1 MKRLSFIALA
11 LSLVLTM
18 PSNAQKGSL
27 LKKVGNSMAN
37 ELLGRKEKPEPAPEP
52 KSACDQSET
61 IMDLNGKYKIDY
73 KEVNISV
80 KDDGRVLV
88 QDRMTDKYYIVQ
100 GTVTSGPFTKDDPR
114 VAEFDSENNGDNSI
128 DNFILRNKPYIS
140 KSGDKLAINFG
151 GKTYGPFS
159 TINNFTVSRTKEKFA
174 AIVIE
179 NVVSNEA
186 EAKKIQAEME
196 KAKTDQEKMD
206 LAMKYGALMQER
218 MVQGGGPSS
227 MTPKLVTNV
236 PDAAYDPLKSLGGTL
251 SGKIKYDDILVQA
264 YDKIIDLKG
273 NTIFTVKPEVVG
285 DGELFINSSNTK
297 YAVFK
302 YGTLTFSDKTTL
314 PDLFNPYLTK
324 ADGKVFLAYMYYSPK
339 KNAILQC
346 KLPF

>member
-37 ELLGRKEKPEPAPEP
+37 ELLGKKEKPEPAPEP

-100 GTVTSGPFTKDDPR
+100 GSVTSGPFTKDDPK
-114 VAEFDSENNGDNSI
+114 VAEFDTENNGDNSI

-159 TINNFTVSRTKEKFA
+159 TINSFTISRSKEKFA

-206 LAMKYGALMQER
+206 LALKYGALMQER

-227 MTPKLVTNV
+227 MTPKLVSNV
-236 PDAAYDPLKSLGGTL
+236 PDASYDPLKSLGGTL

-273 NTIFTVKPEVVG
+273 NTILTVKPEVVG

-297 YAVFK
+297 YAVYKF
-302 YGTLTFSDKTTL
+302 GTLTFSDKTTL
-314 PDLFNPYLTK
+314 PDLFNPYLTM